1 VARAS
6 GAIVHKYADPVQ
18 RVAVVGSPG
27 AGKTTFA
34 GELAVATGLPL
45 IHLDEQFWSPGWV
58 ETPRDEWI
66 AKQGALV
73 AQPEWIIEG
82 NYSATFEVRFE
93 RVDTVIVLDTPRRVC
108 LWRIVK
114 RIVLNWHR
122 DAQAPGCPEH
132 FDYEFL
138 RFAWN
143 FPRRSVPR
151 LNEALSQ
158 FEGRFDVVFLPSEGA
173 ARGYLNAISSSP

>member
-1 VARAS
+1 M
-6 GAIVHKYADPVQ
+6 Q

-122 DAQAPGCPEH
+122 DAQA
-132 FDYEFL
+132 
-138 RFAWN
+138 
-143 FPRRSVPR
+143 
-151 LNEALSQ
+151 
-158 FEGRFDVVFLPSEGA
+158 
-173 ARGYLNAISSSP
+173 